1 MGGREG
7 AAAPGAGAGSA
18 TSQASG
24 SSAGGRAGPG
34 GAGEVEGAS
43 GQGGLSAETCRGS
56 GGSARA
62 EQVLDFVIPSDFAQ
76 SRVVQDRIIAAV
88 EALQYS
94 DNDLFAIKLALEE
107 AMINAIKHGNRLDPT
122 KTVTVHARV
131 NPEQVEIIIEDQGA
145 GFDRADVPDP
155 TDPANLEKSSGRGI
169 LLIEAYMTKVEW
181 SNQGRRL
188 RMCKTREAQLAAG

>member
-1 MGGREG
+1 M
-7 AAAPGAGAGSA
+7 
-18 TSQASG
+18 
-24 SSAGGRAGPG
+24 
-34 GAGEVEGAS
+34 
-43 GQGGLSAETCRGS
+43 
-56 GGSARA
+56 
-62 EQVLDFVIPSDFAQ
+62 LDFVIPSDFAQ